1 MIDKILVAIKNAAS
15 NPPVFYL
22 KLAIAYLGSIIM
34 CKLFVIQ
41 IATYLIR
48 QKTVRLSQASPIL
61 PVSPSHC
68 PSVPLSHGTSSA
80 SCEAVSV
87 IDKRDNINLNRQI
100 KCLTV

>member
-15 NPPVFYL
+15 NRPVFYL

-48 QKTVRLSQASPIL
+48 QKTDGVVVQPGSRKRKPQSLENDGVYHL
-61 PVSPSHC
+61 MF
-68 PSVPLSHGTSSA
+68 GTDG
-80 SCEAVSV
+80 SCSG
-87 IDKRDNINLNRQI
+87 
-100 KCLTV
+100 CSF